1 MANEKDFSL
10 RQELDAKAQELKIQ
24 RSEMLKKGVKL
35 TLQDIVNKIQPHT
48 EEITALMI
56 GKIQKTKLQNLAA
69 SIIVEG
75 ADGRVRVPTFSE
87 KNDKTPPIWVFVG
100 THWEVIDDDQLLFDF
115 IRDACTK
122 MNLSMEFVDDVSFF
136 KKLKKQIELK
146 LSRHTETE
154 EDDNVVLV
162 NFINGTLTIH
172 RDGTRY
178 IRPHRREDFF
188 RYVLPY
194 CFDPN
199 EECPRFQLFMDEVLP
214 NQGVHKAILEYIASC
229 LVPWLHEEKVM
240 AFLGSGSN
248 GKSILIK
255 TIEKLFGE
263 NGVAHENIY
272 DLTRDEVHRANIE
285 GKLINVSTENDGYIK
300 SAAFK
305 TLASREPISCKK
317 LYNQPYTMKQY
328 ARLLF
333 AFNEMPKIRGG
344 HANMRRWLLVKF
356 IVRISEEQADPEL
369 EEKLARELS
378 GIMNLVL
385 SVLPELLERKKFSK
399 SEAMEQAVREL
410 EIGND
415 DVLQFV
421 DDRCETDTT
430 ILTKGSEL
438 FKAFC
443 EYCQQNKLTEITNRE
458 FYRRLEE
465 KYQSKV
471 DGHQK
476 AFNIRVVRYE

>member
-1 MANEKDFSL
+1 MANEKIISL
-10 RQELDAKAQELKIQ
+10 GQELDAKAQELKIQ

-178 IRPHRREDFF
+178 IRPHRRECASLLF
-188 RYVLPY
+188 RP
-194 CFDPN
+194 
-199 EECPRFQLFMDEVLP
+199 ECR
-214 NQGVHKAILEYIASC
+214 
-229 LVPWLHEEKVM
+229 
-240 AFLGSGSN
+240 
-248 GKSILIK
+248 
-255 TIEKLFGE
+255 
-263 NGVAHENIY
+263 
-272 DLTRDEVHRANIE
+272 
-285 GKLINVSTENDGYIK
+285 VSTFPTVYG
-300 SAAFK
+300 
-305 TLASREPISCKK
+305 
-317 LYNQPYTMKQY
+317 
-328 ARLLF
+328 
-333 AFNEMPKIRGG
+333 
-344 HANMRRWLLVKF
+344 
-356 IVRISEEQADPEL
+356 
-369 EEKLARELS
+369 
-378 GIMNLVL
+378 
-385 SVLPELLERKKFSK
+385 
-399 SEAMEQAVREL
+399 
-410 EIGND
+410 
-415 DVLQFV
+415 
-421 DDRCETDTT
+421 
-430 ILTKGSEL
+430 
-438 FKAFC
+438 
-443 EYCQQNKLTEITNRE
+443 
-458 FYRRLEE
+458 
-465 KYQSKV
+465 
-471 DGHQK
+471 
-476 AFNIRVVRYE
+476 